1 MKDLMFWL
9 MLAGG
14 EVLLLLFVLL
24 LVYWIRHSAMA
35 RRDRQAIARL
45 ISAVRAGRAE
55 REAAI
60 GRFLAERMGLQGAEL
75 DRVRVAMVREE
86 LGLLQ
91 RFATVYRDRDA
102 GSAAQFH
109 IALQSALAPW
119 FELHGGG
126 AAGEASGTDDSE
138 LEALRQENKR
148 LSEELSVTME
158 TMSRMLSEYSSMFA
172 DSDPAPE
179 AVPSSV
185 EEVGHDA
192 VSGEP
197 ELPARP
203 AAELDTEMLDIGE
216 GEDAVP
222 VQNEEKSEAT
232 ATEAVEP
239 EGIDELFADEPLAQ
253 DLGGLFDDDELAA
266 LDASE
271 ADAEVTDGEPEKAIV
286 I

>member
-9 MLAGG
+9 ALAGG
-14 EVLLLLFVLL
+14 EVLLLAFVLL
-24 LVYWIRHSAMA
+24 LVYWIRHTAMA
-35 RRDRQAIARL
+35 RRDREAIGRL

-60 GRFLAERMGLQGAEL
+60 GSFLAERMGLQGAEL
-75 DRVRVAMVREE
+75 DRTRVAMMREE

-91 RFATVYRDRDA
+91 RFATIYRDRDA

-119 FELHGGG
+119 FELRGGGG
-126 AAGEASGTDDSE
+126 AGEVSEIDDSE

-172 DSDPAPE
+172 GSDAAPE
-179 AVPSSV
+179 AVPSAV
-185 EEVGHDA
+185 GEVGNDT
-192 VSGEP
+192 VSGET
-197 ELPARP
+197 ELPRA
-203 AAELDTEMLDIGE
+203 AAELDTEMLDIGA
-216 GEDAVP
+216 GEDAAP
-222 VQNEEKSEAT
+222 VQNAEESEGM
-232 ATEAVEP
+232 ATEPVEP
-239 EGIDELFADEPLAQ
+239 EAIDELLAEEPLAQ
-253 DLGGLFDDDELAA
+253 DLGGLFDEDELAA

-271 ADAEVTDGEPEKAIV
+271 TDAEVTDGEQEKAIV

>member
-1 MKDLMFWL
+1 MTDLMFWL
-9 MLAGG
+9 ALAGG
-14 EVLLLLFVLL
+14 EVLLLVFVLL

-35 RRDRQAIARL
+35 RRDRQAIGRL

-60 GRFLAERMGLQGAEL
+60 GSFLAERMGLQGAEL
-75 DRVRVAMVREE
+75 DRARVAMMREE

-109 IALQSALAPW
+109 IAVQSALAPW
-119 FELHGGG
+119 FELSGSGTAGGS
-126 AAGEASGTDDSE
+126 ETDDSE

-172 DSDPAPE
+172 GSDAAPE
-179 AVPSSV
+179 AVPA
-185 EEVGHDA
+185 EAGEVGQDA
-192 VSGEP
+192 ASGET
-197 ELPARP
+197 ELPARA
-203 AAELDTEMLDIGE
+203 AAELDTETLDIGE
-216 GEDAVP
+216 GEDAPP
-222 VQNEEKSEAT
+222 VQNEETSEA
-232 ATEAVEP
+232 AAESVEP
-239 EGIDELFADEPLAQ
+239 EAIDELLAEEPLAQ
-253 DLGGLFDDDELAA
+253 DLGGLFDEDELAA
-266 LDASE
+266 LDDASE
-271 ADAEVTDGEPEKAIV
+271 TDAEANEGEPEKAIV